1 MLKRPD
7 APRDRHYRFRARQ
20 KAGVAVAPVEFDA
33 AVVDFLVRTAWLPPD
48 EISDRSAVGKAI
60 AAMLQD
66 AARR

>member
-1 MLKRPD
+1 MLERPPSHV
-7 APRDRHYRFRARQ
+7 ARRRRYRQRQRDGR
-20 KAGVAVAPVEFDA
+20 AVAPVEFDA